1 MRPVKEVG
9 LQEVRS
15 LRRRVLRANAMDRVS
30 DPDAQFIDEH
40 LDAVEARIIEMHET
54 DEYGREVG

>member
-1 MRPVKEVG
+1 MRPVKETG
-9 LQEVRS
+9 LEEVRS

-40 LDAVEARIIEMHET
+40 LDLVEARIIQMREI
-54 DEYGREVG
+54 DEYGEEVR